1 MKKQLIALTFAVG
14 LSAVSLPAFAEQGQ
28 PTEKKEPVKMTDQE
42 MDDVT
47 AGLVALKLSVRNA
60 SATSAS
66 SFAAGRGIAAAS
78 VHTRS
83 SQSVRLTLIAF

>member
-42 MDDVT
+42 MDNVT
-47 AGLVALKLSVRNA
+47 AGLVALNLSVRSA
-60 SATSAS
+60 SATSAR

-78 VHTRS
+78 VYSRS
-83 SQSVRLTLIAF
+83 RQSIGLTLIAF